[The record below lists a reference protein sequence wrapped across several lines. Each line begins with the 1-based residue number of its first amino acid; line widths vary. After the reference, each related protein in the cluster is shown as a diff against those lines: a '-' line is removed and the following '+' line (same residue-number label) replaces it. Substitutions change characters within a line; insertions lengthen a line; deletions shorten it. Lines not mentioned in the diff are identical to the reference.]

1 MTTVLLP
8 APPTTRYRI
17 LTLPDAARATGWS
30 MDELQRAIETGKI
43 VAGVLDDGSVAVVIG
58 PDNSPLQIQNN
69 ELPLA
74 AAADG
79 QTQPAED
86 EDINAR
92 LRKIRR
98 ENFAHLEGVEITAA
112 EAAQKYNVPRS
123 AIYRWINSGYIRVLR
138 EVSGRRGKALKML
151 NEADVAICSEVY
163 KVRKMFN
170 SLAPLLDEQGEPYLL
185 KYPDLSR
192 KRRSLS

>member
-58 PDNSPLQIQNN
+58 PDNSPLRIQDN

-74 AAADG
+74 AAADE
-79 QTQPAED
+79 QMQPTED
-86 EDINAR
+86 KGINEQLSRIKRED
-92 LRKIRR
+92 
-98 ENFAHLEGVEITAA
+98 FAHLEGVPITVGEAA
-112 EAAQKYNVPRS
+112 EKYGVPEPTL
-123 AIYRWINSGYIRVLR
+123 YRWIKRGFLRVLGR
-138 EVSGRRGKALKML
+138 QGRRKLL
-151 NEADVAICSEVY
+151 DESTVAYCATIY
-163 KVRKMFN
+163 HVRKPYGTR
-170 SLAPLLDEQGEPYLL
+170 APLLEADGSPYLL
-185 KYPDLSR
+185 RDPKLAQLRRLSR
-192 KRRSLS
+192 VE